1 MSRCD
6 ARPSGLPTYPAPRAP
21 RSGRASLAGLCGLFC
36 LAVAPAVAH
45 ADLQLAV
52 GSRVE
57 PFRYT
62 PAYFPNSGF
71 AERPPSQFAGK
82 TGPYQATSLSPYLGL
97 FFAQRYGVMAS
108 FDVAYAKSAGEVQA
122 PMMTPP
128 STDNN
133 TFFQLG
139 IALGLKVYITQPR
152 ASKVAPYV
160 YADFYKYFASL
171 TTDNTAITGEQAGAQ
186 AALLSPLGGTFAF
199 GAEYFFSPGFSIGSE
214 IFGLRIGHVNGDYR
228 EPNQTRHSN
237 AYTTL
242 SFYTGIT
249 LNFRFQVQASVKA
262 TDEEKDEDRSRRRSD
277 YPPPPPVNNNPPPV
291 PTPEAVD

>member
-1 MSRCD
+1 MSLSFTRQ
-6 ARPSGLPTYPAPRAP
+6 SGSVLGGA
-21 RSGRASLAGLCGLFC
+21 LALGAGLFC
-36 LAVAPAVAH
+36 LTAAPTAAR

-52 GSRVE
+52 GSRME

-62 PAYFPNSGF
+62 PAYFPNSGM
-71 AERPPSQFAGK
+71 AERPPSQFSGK
-82 TGPYQATSLSPYLGL
+82 TGPYQATALSPYLGL

-108 FDVAYAKSAGEVQA
+108 FDIAYAKSSGEA
-122 PMMTPP
+122 LAMGMGNTPV
-128 STDNN
+128 TDNN

-139 IALGLKVYITQPR
+139 LSLGLKIYITQPK

-171 TTDNTAITGEQAGAQ
+171 TTDNTMITGEQAGAQ
-186 AALLSPLGGTFAF
+186 AALLSPIGGTFAF

-214 IFGLRIGHVNGDYR
+214 IFGLRVGHVSGDYR
-228 EPNQTRHSN
+228 DPSQTRHSN

-242 SFYTGIT
+242 SFYTGLS
-249 LNFRFQVQASVKA
+249 LNFRFQVQASVRA

-277 YPPPPPVNNNPPPV
+277 YPPPPPVNNPPPV